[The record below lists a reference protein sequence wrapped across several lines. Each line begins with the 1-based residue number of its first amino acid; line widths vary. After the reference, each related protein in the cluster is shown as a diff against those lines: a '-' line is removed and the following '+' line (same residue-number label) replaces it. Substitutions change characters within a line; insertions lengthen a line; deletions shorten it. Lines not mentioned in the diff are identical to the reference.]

1 MQDNVIEILNL
12 SLPYSFQNFNLSFER
27 NKLTSITGPNSCGKT
42 TLIKSIIGQIFT
54 DNTIYIFSQE
64 LEYYRI
70 TELNI
75 IMKCIIPQEYI
86 FTEETVFEEIE
97 TSLSNLDMPLT
108 TKHKKM
114 KEIIKELNLTKL
126 QKSNP
131 NILKEQEKIKVQLA
145 KHLLQ
150 SPKILL
156 LDDIFAEMETKE
168 KNDIINLLKS
178 YQEKMDLTI
187 IMTTSNLEDC
197 IQSDYIYVIDNNIV
211 ALEGKPT
218 EVLQKDNILNK
229 IGLELPFMID
239 LSVKL
244 RDYDLIGN
252 VDINMDIEGMVNLLW
267 K

>member
-1 MQDNVIEILNL
+1 
-12 SLPYSFQNFNLSFER
+12 
-27 NKLTSITGPNSCGKT
+27 
-42 TLIKSIIGQIFT
+42 
-54 DNTIYIFSQE
+54 
-64 LEYYRI
+64 
-70 TELNI
+70 
-75 IMKCIIPQEYI
+75 
-86 FTEETVFEEIE
+86 
-97 TSLSNLDMPLT
+97 
-108 TKHKKM
+108 
-114 KEIIKELNLTKL
+114 
-126 QKSNP
+126 
-131 NILKEQEKIKVQLA
+131 
-145 KHLLQ
+145 
-150 SPKILL
+150 
-156 LDDIFAEMETKE
+156 
-168 KNDIINLLKS
+168 
-178 YQEKMDLTI
+178 MDLTI